1 MTYKLWIAFA
11 ATEFLLSMTPGP
23 AVLLIISQAMKF
35 GGRASIKGTLGIQ
48 IANTLYFILSAAGL
62 GTLLLASAQL
72 FQVIKWLGAAYL
84 VFLGIKMLM
93 SKGELSEQLEQATS
107 QQVSRKLFSQG
118 LVTQLAN
125 PKAIVFF
132 TALLPQF
139 ITTEENVLLQFF
151 ILGVTSIVVEF
162 PVLVAY
168 GWIAE
173 RGRRL
178 IPNGRFSALPDRLAG
193 MFLIGTGIGL
203 AAIRKP

>member
-1 MTYKLWIAFA
+1 MTFKLWIVFA

-23 AVLLIISQAMKF
+23 AVLLVVSQGVKF
-35 GGRASIKGTLGIQ
+35 GGRASTKGTAGILSGN
-48 IANTLYFILSAAGL
+48 ALYFVLSAAGL

-72 FQVIKWLGAAYL
+72 FQIIKWVGAGYL
-84 VFLGIKMLM
+84 IFLGIKMLL
-93 SKGELSEQLEQATS
+93 SKAELTQQIEGARS

-118 LVTQLAN
+118 LITQLAN
-125 PKAIVFF
+125 PKAIIFF
-132 TALLPQF
+132 TALLPEF
-139 ITTEENVLLQFF
+139 ITTNENVLLQFF
-151 ILGVTSIVVEF
+151 ILGVTSIVCEF

-178 IPNGRFSALPDRLAG
+178 MPKGRLAALPDRVAG

-203 AAIRKP
+203 ATIRKP